1 MKAFEDFRQA
11 PKPGSRPGSI
21 KRKAAQYLGKG
32 AGDKVTKSDADK
44 LISVAKRL
52 KAKGGAS
59 KKRGNQ
65 LYKQA
70 MFIKNM
76 GKN

>member
-1 MKAFEDFRQA
+1 MKAF
-11 PKPGSRPGSI
+11 
-21 KRKAAQYLGKG
+21 
-32 AGDKVTKSDADK
+32 
-44 LISVAKRL
+44 AKRL

>member
-1 MKAFEDFRQA
+1 MKTFEDFRQP

-21 KRKAAQYLGKG
+21 KRKASQYLGKG
-32 AGDKVTKSDADK
+32 AGEKVTKSDADK
-44 LISVAKRL
+44 LIAIAKRL
-52 KAKGGAS
+52 KAKGGSS

-76 GKN
+76 GK

>member
-1 MKAFEDFRQA
+1 MKKFEDFRQA

-76 GKN
+76 GSK